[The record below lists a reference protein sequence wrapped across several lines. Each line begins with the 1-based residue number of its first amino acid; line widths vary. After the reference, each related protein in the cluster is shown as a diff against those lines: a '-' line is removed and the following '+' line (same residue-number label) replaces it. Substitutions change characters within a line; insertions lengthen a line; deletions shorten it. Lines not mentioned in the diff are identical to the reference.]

1 MRLMRRG
8 TLNNKSVI
16 FLLVGSVF
24 TLLSFLFDQLVIQ
37 TEDKIRDFQYQYE
50 ESFNNYVTSKAI
62 IYTTQELS
70 NRIRKKKI
78 KYDFQSDF
86 LQKTIMA
93 INFSPE
99 VYDDYFNHGK
109 GSEYNNNLRI
119 IFIGRY
125 LTMYKTLLVESEN
138 AYQMLRGL
146 PIRAMDEK
154 RYPESNKKVVDYM
167 LKADQSLNMNVSKF
181 LSKSLTY
188 KIDDI
193 NSIEKFV
200 ILRKDFNNFLDNFV
214 SSAKEINE
222 INKIYGKF
230 MELYFQKTRYIV
242 KQKIESQNK
251 RNTFILI
258 SVICQIAGLL
268 FLILLFKSLINLRKT
283 NV

>member
-50 ESFNNYVTSKAI
+50 ESFNNYLTSKTI

-86 LQKTIMA
+86 LQKTVMT

-125 LTMYKTLLVESEN
+125 LNMYRTLLVESEN
-138 AYQMLRGL
+138 AYQMLWGL

-154 RYPESNKKVVDYM
+154 RFPESNKKVMDYM
-167 LKADQSLNMNVSKF
+167 LKADQSLNMNVGKF
-181 LSKSLTY
+181 LSKSRTY

-193 NSIEKFV
+193 DSIEKFV

-222 INKIYGKF
+222 INKIYGQF

>member
-1 MRLMRRG
+1 MRRG